1 MSAHAAAPDTDYLS
15 KPDNR
20 RLEQFPGAYGLPYLG
35 YVFDLLKDPFACVDR
50 HYRRHGPVCRTRL
63 TGQELLWALG
73 PDFNRE
79 LTTDPRQI
87 YSARMGYDGPLRDF
101 FAGGLLMRDFAEHR
115 LHRRLMMSAFKAESA
130 RLQIHDVNALC
141 QRHIAA
147 WGEHTSLLFYPA
159 VKKLLLD
166 IAARVFLG
174 LDLEA
179 EIERVNADFLRM
191 MAGVL
196 AIVRKDWPG
205 FGYGRAMAARR
216 SLARFIG
223 QRLPAKRHD
232 GGADVMSEFAAARD
246 DDGQPLPDQVVI
258 DHMLFLL
265 LAAHDT
271 TTSALTMAAY
281 YLALDSSRQER
292 LREEARALPGDQ
304 PSYEDAREN
313 DRLAGI
319 ECAFNETLRLHPP
332 VPQLMRRIVRDADV
346 LGHAIPA
353 DTLIAI
359 SPVFCHRMAEFWR
372 EPHRFDPARF
382 APGRAEHKAHTHL
395 FIPFGGGAHK
405 CIGMHF
411 ADLLFKCAMTQL
423 LRRYRWSL
431 AADYRGAASIV
442 HFPFAKLRDD
452 LPLRLLRID

>member
-1 MSAHAAAPDTDYLS
+1 MSTHAAGHDTDYLS
-15 KPDNR
+15 RPDNVS
-20 RLEQFPGAYGLPYLG
+20 LEQFPGAYGLPFLG
-35 YVFDLLKDPFACVDR
+35 YVFDLLRDPFACVDK
-50 HYRRHGPVCRTRL
+50 HYRQYGAVCRTRL
-63 TGQELLWALG
+63 TGQRLLWALG

-79 LTTDPRQI
+79 LTTDSRQL

-130 RLQIHDVNALC
+130 RVQIHDINALC
-141 QRHIAA
+141 HQHIAA
-147 WGEHTSLLFYPA
+147 WGEQTSLLFYPA

-174 LDLEA
+174 LDLES

-196 AIVRKDWPG
+196 AIIRKDWPG
-205 FGYGRAMAARR
+205 LSYGRAMAARR
-216 SLARFIG
+216 SLARFVG
-223 QRLPAKRHD
+223 ERLPAKRSD
-232 GGADVMSEFAAARD
+232 GGADIMSEFAAAHD
-246 DDGQPLPDQVVI
+246 DDGRPLPDQVVI

-281 YLALDSSRQER
+281 YLALDPRLQER
-292 LREEARALPGDQ
+292 LREEARALPGDR
-304 PSYEDAREN
+304 PTYEDARESN
-313 DRLAGI
+313 RLDNI

-332 VPQLMRRIVRDADV
+332 VPQLMRRIVRDAEV

-359 SPVFCHRMAEFWR
+359 SPVFTHRMAEFWR

-382 APGRAEHKAHTHL
+382 SPERAEHKAHTHL

-405 CIGMHF
+405 CIGIHF

-423 LRRYRWSL
+423 LRHYRWSL
-431 AADYRGAASIV
+431 ASDYRGAAPIV
-442 HFPFAKLRDD
+442 HFPFAKLRDN
-452 LPLRLLRID
+452 LPLRLRRID

>member
-1 MSAHAAAPDTDYLS
+1 MNAHAVRHTTDYLS
-15 KPDNR
+15 RPDNR
-20 RLEQFPGAYGLPYLG
+20 RLARFPGAYGLPYLG
-35 YVFDLLKDPFACVDR
+35 YVFDLLKDPFSCIER
-50 HYRRHGPVCRTRL
+50 HYHRYGPVCRTRL

-101 FAGGLLMRDFAEHR
+101 FAGGLLMRDFDEHR
-115 LHRRLMMSAFKAESA
+115 LHRRVMMAAFKAESA
-130 RLQIHDVNALC
+130 RAQIHQVNALC
-141 QRHIAA
+141 QEHIIA
-147 WGEHTSLLFYPA
+147 WGKQSTLVFYPA
-159 VKKLLLD
+159 VKTLLLD

-174 LDLEA
+174 LNLETD
-179 EIERVNADFLRM
+179 ISRVNNDFLQM

-205 FGYGRAMAARR
+205 LLYGRAMAARR
-216 SLARFIG
+216 SLADFIRH
-223 QRLPAKRHD
+223 RLPVKRSHGD
-232 GGADVMSEFAAARD
+232 DIMSQFAATRD
-246 DDGQPLPDQVVI
+246 DAGDLLPDQVVV

-281 YLALDSSRQER
+281 YLALDPELQTR
-292 LREEARALPGDQ
+292 LREEARALPTDT
-304 PSYEDAREN
+304 PSYEDVREN
-313 DRLAGI
+313 DRLAHI

-332 VPQLMRRIVRDADV
+332 VPQMMRRTVCEADV
-346 LGHAIPA
+346 LGHVIPA

-359 SPVFCHRMAEFWR
+359 SPVFTHRMADFWR
-372 EPHRFDPARF
+372 EPHHFDPARF
-382 APGRAEHKAHTHL
+382 APGRAEHKAHPHL

-411 ADLLFKCAMTQL
+411 ADMLFKCAMTQL
-423 LRRYRWSL
+423 LRGYRWHL
-431 AADYRGAASIV
+431 ATEYRGTTSIV

-452 LPLRLLRID
+452 LPLRLQRVD

>member
-1 MSAHAAAPDTDYLS
+1 MNTHAAKHTTDYLS
-15 KPDNR
+15 RPDNR
-20 RLEQFPGAYGLPYLG
+20 RLAQFPGAYGLPYLG
-35 YVFDLLKDPFACVDR
+35 YVFDLLKNPFSCIDR
-50 HYRRHGPVCRTRL
+50 HYRRYGPVCRTRL

-101 FAGGLLMRDFAEHR
+101 FAGGLLMRDFDEHR
-115 LHRRLMMSAFKAESA
+115 LHRRVMMTAFKTESA
-130 RLQIHDVNALC
+130 RAQIHQVNALC
-141 QRHIAA
+141 QQHTVA
-147 WGEHTSLLFYPA
+147 WRTQPSLLFYPA
-159 VKKLLLD
+159 VKMLLLD

-174 LDLEA
+174 LDLET
-179 EIERVNADFLRM
+179 EISRVNDDFLKM

-205 FGYGRAMAARR
+205 LLYGRAMAARR
-216 SLARFIG
+216 SLADFIR
-223 QRLPAKRHD
+223 QRLPVKRSE
-232 GGADVMSEFAAARD
+232 GGADVMSLFAATRD
-246 DDGQPLPDQVVI
+246 DAGDLLPDQVVV

-281 YLALDSSRQER
+281 YLALDPGLQER
-292 LREEARALPGDQ
+292 LREEARALPADP
-304 PSYEDAREN
+304 PSYEDVRES
-313 DRLAGI
+313 DRLANI

-332 VPQLMRRIVRDADV
+332 VPQMMRRTVCAAEI
-346 LGHAIPA
+346 LGHDVPA

-359 SPVFCHRMAEFWR
+359 SPVFTHRMAEFWR
-372 EPHRFDPARF
+372 EPHRFDPGRF
-382 APGRAEHKAHTHL
+382 APGHAEHKAHTHL
-395 FIPFGGGAHK
+395 FVPFGGGAHK

-411 ADLLFKCAMTQL
+411 ADMLFKCAMTQL

-431 AADYRGAASIV
+431 ATEYRNVAPIV
-442 HFPFAKLRDD
+442 HFPFAKLGDD
-452 LPLRLLRID
+452 LPLRLRPID